1 MSMEPHDES
10 RAEANDLPPGSWLP
24 MNLALPS
31 KFWRLLGLA
40 SLALLIGLLAALLL
54 TQQATPS
61 AAAGAD
67 KPAMVYVGSFD
78 RSLYSVD
85 ARTGAKVW
93 SFPTGGSVFSS
104 PAAADGLVYV
114 GSGDGN
120 MYALDARTG

>member
-1 MSMEPHDES
+1 M
-10 RAEANDLPPGSWLP
+10 
-24 MNLALPS
+24 PS
-31 KFWRLLGLA
+31 KLRLRFGFA
-40 SLALLIGLLAALLL
+40 SLALLIGLLAAVLL

-61 AAAGAD
+61 AAAGAG
-67 KPAMVYVGSFD
+67 KLAMVYVGSFD
-78 RSLYSVD
+78 RSLYAVD

-120 MYALDARTG
+120 MYALDARTGAKVWGFPAGGAG